1 MSSPLERVP
10 RDLLQYIA
18 RLTVSASP
26 FESLTNLL
34 HLLLTNS
41 TIYHQL
47 SVQHS
52 PHLYARVFQL
62 RFDTVA
68 PRRRLHASLLTDS
81 SLAGELILRCRLL
94 RRIRRRDLT
103 GLDIEQ
109 DMWTLY
115 WLILENETLNGAHL
129 MRAGSSEYLLEL
141 IRHRLRQGSTEE
153 QFMDIS
159 HEALS
164 LALWSY
170 CLSVSSRDIA
180 DLTPEVVQ
188 ELLALIRPVAM
199 STHKDFALNPSPNP
213 FHLPKSRSP
222 PAREQQPCSIF
233 PCNRPDCSN
242 DIFHYSRKWHLR
254 CPDVLSAAIIMTF
267 ALKEIVPLQVPPHL
281 PLDRASAIAQNRAG
295 PTMVDYRAL
304 ATCRT
309 PLFNDPIAEPSP
321 QPNSSAMCLNLP
333 RSTRLEEDFS
343 RMALVSPNALI
354 YGASYTPGMLSGLWE
369 GTFMIC
375 PIRSIGANT
384 SNSPFTEDFV
394 GRKPMYCQMTEYM
407 CSGQHVP
414 IPTESHEPFNWD
426 YHPNRLLPIKGGFQV
441 SSKIFHYEKLDA
453 TTTRLLARREMN
465 YDVKDI
471 LVLGETPD
479 VQEEAWGGYRFAG
492 KVRLSDGFIT
502 LKRVSK
508 DILDDPPWL
517 FEGYLHYGAAFVG
530 TWRTHEQHVRNA
542 SAWADG
548 FIHDG

>member
-1 MSSPLERVP
+1 MTSPLERVP

-26 FESLTNLL
+26 FDSLTNLL
-34 HLLLTNS
+34 HLLLANS
-41 TIYHQL
+41 AIYHQL
-47 SVQHS
+47 SLQRN

-68 PRRRLHASLLTDS
+68 LRRRLHASVLTDS
-81 SLAGELILRCRLL
+81 SLAGELTLRCHLL

-115 WLILENETLNGAHL
+115 WLILDNERLNAVHL
-129 MRAGSSEYLLEL
+129 ARAGSSEYLLEL
-141 IRHRLRQGSTEE
+141 IRRRLRQDSTVERS
-153 QFMDIS
+153 FDIS

-180 DLTPEVVQ
+180 DLNPVVVR
-188 ELLALIRPVAM
+188 ELLALLRPVAM
-199 STHKDFALNPSPNP
+199 STHKDVALNPSPNP
-213 FHLPKSRSP
+213 LHIPKSRSP
-222 PAREQQPCSIF
+222 HQPFSNVLS
-233 PCNRPDCSN
+233 NRPDSSKE
-242 DIFHYSRKWHLR
+242 IFRYSRKWQLR

-281 PLDRASAIAQNRAG
+281 PADRASAIAQNRVG

-321 QPNSSAMCLNLP
+321 QPNPSVGCLNLP

-343 RMALVSPNALI
+343 RMAKPSPHTRI
-354 YGASYTPGMLSGLWE
+354 YGGSYTPGMLSGLWE
-369 GTFMIC
+369 GAFMIC

-384 SNSPFTEDFV
+384 SNSPFPEDFV

-407 CSGQHVP
+407 CSGQHMP

-426 YHPNRLLPIKGGFQV
+426 YHPNRLFPTKGGFQV

-453 TTTRLLARREMN
+453 TTARLLARREMN
-465 YDVKDI
+465 YDAKDI

-508 DILDDPPWL
+508 GIVDDPPWL

-530 TWRTHEQHVRNA
+530 TWRTPGQPCAVEGVFSMRKRT
-542 SAWADG
+542 DT
-548 FIHDG
+548 

>member
-1 MSSPLERVP
+1 MSSLLERVP
-10 RDLLQYIA
+10 RDILQYVA

-41 TIYHQL
+41 TIYRQL
-47 SVQHS
+47 SVQQS

-62 RFDTVA
+62 RFDTAA

-115 WLILENETLNGAHL
+115 WLILENETLNVAHI
-129 MRAGSSEYLLEL
+129 MRAGSSDYLLEL
-141 IRHRLRQGSTEE
+141 IRHRLRQYSTEE
-153 QFMDIS
+153 QFMTIS
-159 HEALS
+159 REALS

-170 CLSVSSRDIA
+170 CLSVSSRDLA
-180 DLTPEVVQ
+180 NLNPEVAQ
-188 ELLALIRPVAM
+188 ELLALVRPVAM
-199 STHKDFALNPSPNP
+199 STHKDIAPTPPPNS
-213 FHLPKSRSP
+213 FHLSKSRSP
-222 PAREQQPCSIF
+222 HAREQQPCSIF
-233 PCNRPDCSN
+233 SCNRPDNSKE
-242 DIFHYSRKWHLR
+242 IFHYSRKWHLR

-281 PLDRASAIAQNRAG
+281 PLDRASAIAQNRVG

-309 PLFNDPIAEPSP
+309 PLFNDPTAEPSQHNP
-321 QPNSSAMCLNLP
+321 SAACLNPP

-343 RMALVSPNALI
+343 RMALTSPNVHI
-354 YGASYTPGMLSGLWE
+354 YGASYAPGTLSGLWE

-384 SNSPFTEDFV
+384 LNSPLTEDFV

-407 CSGQHVP
+407 CSGQP
-414 IPTESHEPFNWD
+414 IPTEAHEPFNWD
-426 YHPNRLLPIKGGFQV
+426 YHPNRLLPTKGGFQV

-492 KVRLSDGFIT
+492 KVRLSDGFMT

-508 DILDDPPWL
+508 DVLDDPPWL

-530 TWRTHEQHVRNA
+530 TWRTHGQPCAVEGVFSMRKRTNT
-542 SAWADG
+542 
-548 FIHDG
+548 